1 MKLNFQS
8 LGLKQE
14 WVLASFVVLALGAI
28 PLSAAD
34 NNWTGAVGT
43 VWSDSGNW
51 SGGTPDGSSNTI
63 FALTPGAE
71 ITLSSGSLADSLW
84 FQNDY
89 ELSGGTLELTSG
101 GIRVN
106 LGHSVILNSL
116 LNGTSGLTLTGGGS
130 LRLSNASN
138 SYTGITTISNGS
150 LIINNATALGG
161 TGTVNILTTNNT
173 PLNTSLLGFGGGSLV
188 LDGTSGG
195 VTFARNVDFEGRGP
209 IGDRGA
215 AILSLGDNTLSGV
228 LRSAISPLPL
238 SPTATVRSSRINSV
252 NGTLTLSGSLNVGGT
267 AGTTLTSF
275 GGVNSAGVGDYLLSG
290 VLEGT
295 GTLQKS
301 GAGTLFLMPSDT
313 SGFSGRVRISGSAT
327 GQQSS
332 LRITSLND
340 GLNTNSV
347 FGTANGTT
355 TSAPIDLDG
364 GVLEIRSESSLN
376 FAKNFYHRSSG
387 TVYAGPAVG
396 GSGVNGTFTF
406 GSMAFED
413 NLTNTFQSRNGYGVS
428 FTTAPVAGSTA
439 GDNNSTITNSMGGTL
454 SFTGNFWSNANN
466 TGHRTMT
473 IGGNGNTIINGNIVA
488 SAAAFDHILTKSG
501 TGVLTITGVGSTL
514 DGAVNS
520 NGGAIAITDFRSLG
534 TSNTSVINI
543 GTGSTAS
550 ALIVGTATTGT
561 AGGQTTSRV
570 INLAGT
576 TGGAS
581 LYANQPGTN
590 PVVINSNIVST
601 GVGTKTLTLGG
612 SNTSNNILNGSI
624 SNAAVAFTPS
634 ANAASG
640 ATVLALTSVTG
651 LAVGQNVAGTGIQA
665 GTTITAISGLNVTL
679 SLPTTAA
686 RTTEA
691 LNAATGGGSAV
702 SVTKIGSGTWVL
714 AGPNSYTGTTTIAN
728 GTLKLMANA
737 ETSTILPATNAVTF
751 NQTNSRGGSTLEF
764 VGQNAVNNVQTLG
777 LLTTT
782 AGANTI
788 RLTAGTSGTASLVFS
803 SLATSSSS
811 TLNIVGADY
820 LGNTVTIAGADGL
833 ISRTIYW
840 NGSDYAYRQSNI
852 LRAPVYDTDSGF
864 VTAGA
869 SLASGNNLINAD
881 ISGQSTHS
889 AVTLKFNG
897 SRTLGLDT
905 GATLTLTG
913 AGILATGGSSV
924 ISGGSALATGSQAL
938 VVRVNQE
945 FDTLTIGSLITG
957 TGGLTVQGAGTLIL
971 SAANTRT
978 GTTTINEGIVQL
990 SGAGRLGNAADLT
1003 IRHLG
1008 TYDLNGVTPA
1018 TNINAFNNAG
1028 SVINSNTTTATLTVG
1043 GSNGT
1048 GTSFGTIE
1056 GAINV
1061 VKIGTGGQSWLGL
1074 SSYSGSTTIGSS
1086 GLVTVDVLG
1095 DIGQDSGIGRGDAT
1109 NAVTNAASLV
1119 FNGASGGLVYQG
1131 TVRNGDLALGSLSAS
1146 TDRLF
1151 TLAATATG
1159 ATLSST
1165 VSNNN
1170 AIVWSNTGAIV
1181 NNTTANATLI
1191 LTGTSTGDN
1200 TLNPQLV
1207 NSSVGGGVTLSVNKT
1222 AAGQWNLGNG
1232 NNSYTG
1238 VTTVG
1243 NGILALNHNGAL
1255 PANSPVVLGTT
1266 TTNGILQL
1274 SGTFA
1279 RNLTATPA
1287 AGTGS
1292 ITWGGTTGGGGFAA
1306 HSTPLTVTLN
1316 SGAGL
1321 TWGSGGFVPTGA
1333 ALVLNSASALSNV
1346 TFTNSINFGAI
1357 DRTITINDNA
1367 NTGADFATLNGVL
1380 SGAGG
1385 GLLKNGAGVLRLGNA
1400 NSYTGLTQVQAGTL
1414 VVSSLGSS
1422 TGSATSSVG
1431 AGGVVM
1437 GDANA
1442 IQLGA
1447 GGNNSGILQYVGTG
1461 ETSDRKIRFNSTT
1474 GSSSTNQIHADGIGP
1489 LILTNVANDMTA
1501 GAKTVVL
1508 RGSSAAGNMITSNL
1522 ADNGGA
1528 LSVTVDGGAT
1538 WILTGTNTFTGNL
1551 IAGGGALGIGGA
1563 SAVGAGKLV
1572 VTNGNVFAH
1581 GADRVIGS
1589 NLDLTTNAVNGWLG
1603 DYGLTFNGNN
1613 VLTGTGTTSLTVTTN
1628 NSIATGKSLTLN
1640 GVTSGAG
1647 ANRTWT
1653 VDGTGETIINGVFT
1667 SSTAFGVAISKTG
1680 NGILTL
1686 GTNGTTSNW
1695 NLAGNNVTLNR
1706 GVLKFTNDNAIPSA
1720 TAANGGLVMNP
1731 AAAVGATATL
1741 DLNGTTQ
1748 TVNAFTGN
1756 TNGILKIDNTSASA
1770 ATFRFGANNAGID
1783 FGSGVGTYSVLNT
1796 GTGSLSLV
1804 KLGNTSA
1811 TFISGITLA
1820 HKGITASEGGGVFT
1834 LASPVTATTGLR
1846 VIEASTLA
1854 LTGGLPN
1861 GNLITSVE
1869 VGGGSSLSLLDGA
1882 GNKLP
1887 NLTSLSLGNTGTG
1900 NVTLNLNIG
1909 DLSASGDNLNTD
1921 FLGLLTGG
1929 TLNLGNTIT
1938 FNMTDAGLNPLQ
1950 TYTLLNVADGGL
1962 SGLGLGNFIQG
1973 ATPGGFSGFTWN
1985 VTDNLVQISTGTLI
1999 TGDLFWRGLA
2009 GGGTDNAWNTGIA
2022 NWSLDKANTNPA
2034 TTIPGQGTD
2043 VIFAINTASGAVTT
2057 TLEQNFKI
2065 NSLTFEAGTS
2075 TPTSVNIAPGAVS
2088 TSRLEISPQLSVDGI
2103 AITAGGPAAVT
2114 ISAPLRLGSDQT
2126 WNVADAVDLTSA
2138 TFATGSSN
2146 VTVADTTN
2154 LRVGMSVLGAGIP
2167 VGATVA
2173 SITNGTSFVLSA
2185 NTTAAGSGIG
2195 LEASSTLTLSNSL
2208 QGQADVIKTGA
2219 GKVILTAA
2227 ADPTFNGGQTATF
2240 TITGGNLE
2248 FTNSAAFGT
2257 SANNNVADIVV
2268 SGGAFYYNNATA
2280 GTAVNLPHS
2289 ITLSGGALSGGG
2301 ANHTYG
2307 GIINVTSA
2315 STINMADS
2323 NGPLTSLA
2331 RNITLAG
2338 GLVGSGDLTLNSNNA
2353 ASSGN
2358 QIGGTLTINQDNS
2371 SWSGDWNILRG
2382 TVSTNNSNGLGSGG
2396 LILLEK
2402 GRIQLTAGAG
2412 TPTIS
2417 QDIMIAS
2424 STEPAV
2430 GEFNLANGIAT
2441 TFSGEITLGGS
2452 GGAGELRVFMSN
2464 DAATATLTGG
2474 VVLANNGGIS
2484 TQNAATRLLDVNSVI
2499 SEVGGTRALTI
2510 NDAAWGGTAA
2520 TVRLSAANTYTGG
2533 TILARGIL
2541 QINHVDALSSGPLN
2555 ATGASTFNSL
2565 VDLTGGD
2572 ALTNALNLSAVLT
2585 FTGGSGVTF
2594 DGITTNLGSGGIT
2607 NSLTAGDLLFTQ
2619 VNLAELS
2626 AAARTLTIAGASSG
2640 STTITSLLNNEQNN
2654 TLTNNLT
2661 GNSLFIGAIAISE
2674 ASGTGRTLTLGGTGN
2689 TTVTGVIENVT
2700 GGGGTAGTIAKVGN
2714 GILTL
2719 QGDNTFNGPVTIAA
2733 GVLEFGTV
2741 TNIGGSASNL
2751 GQGNAISMTGGT
2763 LRFIGTSVQSTN
2775 RPITS
2780 ATGAVTLS
2788 ANGATVL
2795 DTITFGGAINIG
2807 PTASGSQLVLTGA
2820 TGRQGIITGGFTQ
2833 TGTSADMSVTGGTW
2847 TLSGT
2852 QSTVAD
2858 DFIVSGVGTVLN
2870 LNSTDI
2876 VRIMS
2881 GSASADLTIRSGAVV
2896 NINALNAVQYTATP
2910 YRLFVGQGADGA
2922 DAILNLNANLQ
2933 SGRFILGERGTT
2945 RVGIVNGPGTLTVD
2959 NAAASFI
2966 ELYRGEVNANLA
2978 SNGTGAGIFR
2988 KVGSGT
2994 VTLRGDNTGLT
3005 NTGITQVD
3013 NGTLALDFSLNNA
3026 SKLNAAQQ
3034 LDMRGAT
3041 LQIIGNSS
3049 AATLQSVA
3057 SFTMATGAGNNII
3070 DVTAGTGQ
3078 TATLDLKAITRAAS
3092 AGTLRINLNNTGA
3105 VVITSTLN
3113 TNGIVGS
3120 AGYTTVKDSTGT
3132 WFGTNSTNLA
3142 GGSIVALASIQENAI
3157 GNWAN
3162 GAHISD
3168 QTTGFT
3174 GTVSA
3179 SHLNSLRFNAAG
3191 GSSVNLSTTG
3201 VLTVGTGGILVTD
3214 QVSSGSPGLFGG
3226 TLGTG
3231 ATEVIVTQDSL
3242 QTFEIS
3248 SRIGVN
3254 NSFTKTGLG
3263 TVLLS
3268 GNNAYTGQTSIQNAT
3283 LQISGGNAI
3292 GDTSVVTLAS
3302 NRNSTLQLLA
3312 NETIG
3317 RLQGGQRATNSDY
3330 GMVDIGVHTLTINHA
3345 GGNTTYAGRFIG
3357 SGGLVMSA
3365 ASASNLTLS
3374 GISTGYTGTVEVN
3387 GGLFQI
3393 VTSGQMDA
3401 SSITINGNGMM
3412 LIDNNGTTSSTTRI
3426 LNSTPIVLNS
3436 AAGGGTNIRGLW
3448 VRNTDND
3455 SSRFETIGDLVFN
3468 SGASYLTGEANVGTG
3483 NARAGIIA
3491 NDFIRNANATVS
3503 VRGRNLGTTTTHH
3516 NQFRIGTSANQTA
3529 FIAGLTGGAG
3539 ASGTSTLSIVPW
3551 AVGETHNATTTSS
3564 ANMGNSLVT
3573 YVSGAGFRPLDL
3585 TTEYASYATAGA
3597 ANNTRESITA
3607 DLTALVGRTLNSLV
3621 IHNNSAASS
3630 ALNFTGAGAGQ
3641 GLTNTSG
3648 TFLFTLNPS
3657 AAASSLHSV
3666 TLGGFDSGISV
3677 GSSEYVFFVQNPSA
3691 ATTTPTLVAQI
3702 ASALTSLADITKSGR
3717 GSLVL
3722 SQVNSAGGGA
3732 NKTTLNEGTLE
3743 IADLDHIGGPTGNLV
3758 FAGGTLRLG
3767 SGFADDLSNRTISFL
3782 TGGGTLDTNGI
3793 DVTLA
3798 NSLGSGAGGFTK
3810 TGAGN
3815 LTLNSPATY
3824 TGNSI
3829 LALGTVTLGAN
3840 NALGNGGNLTLAAGT
3855 TLALG
3860 TNSVTHNLVT
3870 TGGASPVIAGTGTI
3884 NASSGFAFNHTGDTQ
3899 IDAVLA
3905 GAGGLLKTQNNIVT
3919 LTGLSSYTG
3928 TTEVRAGGLS
3938 FNSLLN
3944 VNAGASALGNPDT
3957 VENGIIRMGLTSA
3970 ATSLTYTGS
3979 GHASDRLIGMQGTTG
3994 GVTLNGSGTGAVG
4007 YGGARFETP
4016 GNKTLTLRGS
4026 SDPAVI
4032 NSIGALTE
4040 VGGVLTLN
4048 KTDANTWQISQ
4059 ASSYSGVTQVD
4070 NGALRIGVNDA
4081 LPIGTTVRLGTG
4093 STSGTLNLNGFDQTI
4108 GSLLSQTNS
4117 AVASNTLSIGTG
4129 KTLTVTGAVTIGANA
4144 AGATTLFSATG
4155 GGSFVNNN
4163 NGGTFQ
4169 IGGGTGGTNTNVA
4182 TVDFSGLSNFTVNVG
4197 GTGTFRVGDSNT
4209 NSSGSPAASSTL
4221 ILASANNSI
4230 TAGTLNIGQGTGQGG
4245 ADQALKLGA
4254 GINTINADII
4264 NIGGNTTR
4272 SGGSLEFAGAGGTV
4286 TIRGSDGVS
4295 ATNVSMVNGAISTG
4309 IANQTDFLLA
4319 GHTADVLIDTLTMA
4333 AKSASTGT
4341 TTANFTFNDGTLDI
4355 ATLNMTRNT
4364 GAYSGTATSNV
4375 TIGGGAT
4382 TIDSLAMALNTSS
4395 GAGSAVANFNV
4406 SGGTVTIGT
4415 GSGTAINMANAA
4427 ASRIATSNIT
4437 LTGGAVNVTGNVI
4450 RNGGAGAENATVTL
4464 NGATLNMSGYSMGTS
4479 GQSINFAAQA
4489 GSLSNLGELNGGGV
4503 LEKTTSGTLVL
4514 GDGNLYSGGTL
4525 VSAGTLLVNNTSGS
4539 GTGSGDLSVA
4549 IGGTLGGSGIV
4560 ASSNTSAAVTIQ
4572 GLLDVGNPGDTGG
4585 ADLAFNL
4592 TGGSSSISL
4601 GGVVQLDL
4609 WSGLGLGGGVGTAF
4623 SDQLW
4628 LSANSIDL
4636 TGSTL
4641 KLTNSSGMSNST
4653 FAVGDTWKLFD
4664 WNAVAFTGSFSN
4676 ITSGSGNF
4684 LDLPDL
4690 DPYGLA
4696 WDTSALYTTGHIAV
4710 GVPEPSRTLLLMVG
4724 LLIFGLRRRRWL

>member
-28 PLSAAD
+28 PLSAAN

-238 SPTATVRSSRINSV
+238 SPTATVRNSRINSV

-267 AGTTLTSF
+267 AGTTLTSL

-301 GAGTLFLMPSDT
+301 GAGTVFLMPSDT

-428 FTTAPVAGSTA
+428 FTTAPVAGTTA

-534 TSNTSVINI
+534 TSNTSIINI
-543 GTGSTAS
+543 GTGGTAS
-550 ALIVGTATTGT
+550 ALIVGTATAGT

-737 ETSTILPATNAVTF
+737 ATSTILPATNAVTF

-889 AVTLKFNG
+889 AVTLKFDG

-978 GTTTINEGIVQL
+978 GITTINEGTVQL
-990 SGAGRLGNAADLT
+990 SGSGRLGNAADLT

-1008 TYDLNGVTPA
+1008 AYDLNGVTPA

-1367 NTGADFATLNGVL
+1367 NTGADYATLNGVL

-1551 IAGGGALGIGGA
+1551 TAGGGALGIGGA

-1589 NLDLTTNAVNGWLG
+1589 NLDLATNAVNGWLG

-1770 ATFRFGANNAGID
+1770 ATFRFGANNAGVD

-1985 VTDNLVQISTGTLI
+1985 VTDNLVQITTGTLI

-2043 VIFAINTASGAVTT
+2043 VIFAINTASGEVTT
-2057 TLEQNFKI
+2057 TLEQNFKV
-2065 NSLTFEAGTS
+2065 NSLTFEAGGTT
-2075 TPTSVNIAPGAVS
+2075 TPSSVTINPGTVATNRIEIAPQSSADGI
-2088 TSRLEISPQLSVDGI
+2088 EIS
-2103 AITAGGPAAVT
+2103 TGGPAAVT
-2114 ISAPLRLGSDQT
+2114 ISGPVRLGGTASSQT
-2126 WNVADAVDLTSA
+2126 WTVADA
-2138 TFATGSSN
+2138 G
-2146 VTVADTTN
+2146 
-2154 LRVGMSVLGAGIP
+2154 SVL
-2167 VGATVA
+2167 
-2173 SITNGTSFVLSA
+2173 SL
-2185 NTTAAGSGIG
+2185 GSLLG
-2195 LEASSTLTLSNSL
+2195 ER
-2208 QGQADVIKTGA
+2208 DVTKAGA
-2219 GKVILTAA
+2219 GKVILTSA
-2227 ADPTFNGGQTATF
+2227 ADPTFNSGVTADFTINAGTLEITDVSALGNPINSNLATVTVKSTGAFFYNGVASTATNLAMP
-2240 TITGGNLE
+2240 ITLNGGTL
-2248 FTNSAAFGT
+2248 S
-2257 SANNNVADIVV
+2257 
-2268 SGGAFYYNNATA
+2268 A
-2280 GTAVNLPHS
+2280 GTANQTYSGPVNISGNSFINLRDS
-2289 ITLSGGALSGGG
+2289 NSTTLTTTQRDITLSGVLS
-2301 ANHTYG
+2301 
-2307 GIINVTSA
+2307 
-2315 STINMADS
+2315 
-2323 NGPLTSLA
+2323 
-2331 RNITLAG
+2331 
-2338 GLVGSGDLTLNSNNA
+2338 GSGDLTVDSINTVG
-2353 ASSGN
+2353 SGN
-2358 QIGGTLTINQDNS
+2358 QITGNLIISNPGNS
-2371 SWSGDWNILRG
+2371 GWSGDLNILRG
-2382 TVSTNNSNGLGSGG
+2382 SVVARNADALGSGDINIEFG
-2396 LILLEK
+2396 KIEWE
-2402 GRIQLTAGAG
+2402 GAG
-2412 TPTIS
+2412 GATYALNKDLTIARS
-2417 QDIMIAS
+2417 GGN
-2424 STEPAV
+2424 AV
-2430 GEFNLANGIAT
+2430 GEWNIDRTSGTGAFTVTNSGAVTLGGAGVGETGELRILLADADGSAA
-2441 TFSGEITLGGS
+2441 TFSGAITL
-2452 GGAGELRVFMSN
+2452 AN
-2464 DAATATLTGG
+2464 DAAIHVRDSATLARAVVSGIIGETGG
-2474 VVLANNGGIS
+2474 SRSLTVNGPAG
-2484 TQNAATRLLDVNSVI
+2484 
-2499 SEVGGTRALTI
+2499 GGT
-2510 NDAAWGGTAA
+2510 AWGGTA
-2520 TVRLSAANTYTGG
+2520 
-2533 TILARGIL
+2533 GIL
-2541 QINHVDALSSGPLN
+2541 E
-2555 ATGASTFNSL
+2555 
-2565 VDLTGGD
+2565 LTG
-2572 ALTNALNLSAVLT
+2572 LNT
-2585 FTGGSGVTF
+2585 FTGNV
-2594 DGITTNLGSGGIT
+2594 DLRGGM
-2607 NSLTAGDLLFTQ
+2607 
-2619 VNLAELS
+2619 
-2626 AAARTLTIAGASSG
+2626 
-2640 STTITSLLNNEQNN
+2640 
-2654 TLTNNLT
+2654 
-2661 GNSLFIGAIAISE
+2661 
-2674 ASGTGRTLTLGGTGN
+2674 
-2689 TTVTGVIENVT
+2689 
-2700 GGGGTAGTIAKVGN
+2700 
-2714 GILTL
+2714 
-2719 QGDNTFNGPVTIAA
+2719 
-2733 GVLEFGTV
+2733 LEFNTV
-2741 TNIGGSASNL
+2741 TNASGGASAL
-2751 GQGNAISMTGGT
+2751 GNGTVISMAGGN
-2763 LRFIGTSVQSTN
+2763 LRFIGSTSQSTN
-2775 RPITS
+2775 RPISTTAS
-2780 ATGAVTLS
+2780 STLS
-2788 ANGATVL
+2788 AHGT
-2795 DTITFGGAINIG
+2795 GGASI
-2807 PTASGSQLVLTGA
+2807 TYTGA
-2820 TGRQGIITGGFTQ
+2820 ITQTTNNALTLSGADNTTAGFITGGITQ
-2833 TGTSADMSVTGGTW
+2833 GGTSADLSVNSGNW
-2847 TLSGT
+2847 TISGAA
-2852 QSTVAD
+2852 SVLAD
-2858 DFIVSGVGTVLN
+2858 DIIVTSASAVLN
-2870 LNSTDI
+2870 LNGASLISFTTGTSNGLYARAGATI
-2876 VRIMS
+2876 NLLSNNIFGPANS
-2881 GSASADLTIRSGAVV
+2881 GSLDFILLGDNSTGGGTLNVNTFTIETPRLDLGQRTSG
-2896 NINALNAVQYTATP
+2896 YTAQIDGTGTVLVTGGAID
-2910 YRLFVGQGADGA
+2910 LFA
-2922 DAILNLNANLQ
+2922 
-2933 SGRFILGERGTT
+2933 GT
-2945 RVGIVNGPGTLTVD
+2945 
-2959 NAAASFI
+2959 
-2966 ELYRGEVNANLA
+2966 VNANLA
-2978 SNGTGAGIFR
+2978 STGSTAFEKIGA
-2988 KVGSGT
+2988 GT
-2994 VTLRGDNTGLT
+2994 VTLKGDNSGLASTG
-3005 NTGITQVD
+3005 NTIAYE
-3013 NGTLALDFSLNNA
+3013 GTLILDYTA
-3026 SKLNAAQQ
+3026 SNTTK
-3034 LDMRGAT
+3034 
-3041 LQIIGNSS
+3041 
-3049 AATLQSVA
+3049 V
-3057 SFTMATGAGNNII
+3057 
-3070 DVTAGTGQ
+3070 
-3078 TATLDLKAITRAAS
+3078 RAAS
-3092 AGTLRINLNNTGA
+3092 A
-3105 VVITSTLN
+3105 
-3113 TNGIVGS
+3113 
-3120 AGYTTVKDSTGT
+3120 
-3132 WFGTNSTNLA
+3132 
-3142 GGSIVALASIQENAI
+3142 
-3157 GNWAN
+3157 
-3162 GAHISD
+3162 
-3168 QTTGFT
+3168 
-3174 GTVSA
+3174 
-3179 SHLNSLRFNAAG
+3179 
-3191 GSSVNLSTTG
+3191 
-3201 VLTVGTGGILVTD
+3201 
-3214 QVSSGSPGLFGG
+3214 
-3226 TLGTG
+3226 
-3231 ATEVIVTQDSL
+3231 
-3242 QTFEIS
+3242 
-3248 SRIGVN
+3248 
-3254 NSFTKTGLG
+3254 
-3263 TVLLS
+3263 
-3268 GNNAYTGQTSIQNAT
+3268 
-3283 LQISGGNAI
+3283 
-3292 GDTSVVTLAS
+3292 
-3302 NRNSTLQLLA
+3302 
-3312 NETIG
+3312 
-3317 RLQGGQRATNSDY
+3317 
-3330 GMVDIGVHTLTINHA
+3330 
-3345 GGNTTYAGRFIG
+3345 
-3357 SGGLVMSA
+3357 
-3365 ASASNLTLS
+3365 
-3374 GISTGYTGTVEVN
+3374 
-3387 GGLFQI
+3387 
-3393 VTSGQMDA
+3393 
-3401 SSITINGNGMM
+3401 
-3412 LIDNNGTTSSTTRI
+3412 
-3426 LNSTPIVLNS
+3426 
-3436 AAGGGTNIRGLW
+3436 
-3448 VRNTDND
+3448 
-3455 SSRFETIGDLVFN
+3455 
-3468 SGASYLTGEANVGTG
+3468 
-3483 NARAGIIA
+3483 
-3491 NDFIRNANATVS
+3491 
-3503 VRGRNLGTTTTHH
+3503 
-3516 NQFRIGTSANQTA
+3516 
-3529 FIAGLTGGAG
+3529 
-3539 ASGTSTLSIVPW
+3539 
-3551 AVGETHNATTTSS
+3551 
-3564 ANMGNSLVT
+3564 
-3573 YVSGAGFRPLDL
+3573 
-3585 TTEYASYATAGA
+3585 
-3597 ANNTRESITA
+3597 
-3607 DLTALVGRTLNSLV
+3607 
-3621 IHNNSAASS
+3621 
-3630 ALNFTGAGAGQ
+3630 
-3641 GLTNTSG
+3641 
-3648 TFLFTLNPS
+3648 
-3657 AAASSLHSV
+3657 
-3666 TLGGFDSGISV
+3666 
-3677 GSSEYVFFVQNPSA
+3677 
-3691 ATTTPTLVAQI
+3691 
-3702 ASALTSLADITKSGR
+3702 
-3717 GSLVL
+3717 
-3722 SQVNSAGGGA
+3722 
-3732 NKTTLNEGTLE
+3732 LE
-3743 IADLDHIGGPTGNLV
+3743 
-3758 FAGGTLRLG
+3758 
-3767 SGFADDLSNRTISFL
+3767 
-3782 TGGGTLDTNGI
+3782 
-3793 DVTLA
+3793 
-3798 NSLGSGAGGFTK
+3798 
-3810 TGAGN
+3810 
-3815 LTLNSPATY
+3815 
-3824 TGNSI
+3824 
-3829 LALGTVTLGAN
+3829 
-3840 NALGNGGNLTLAAGT
+3840 
-3855 TLALG
+3855 
-3860 TNSVTHNLVT
+3860 
-3870 TGGASPVIAGTGTI
+3870 
-3884 NASSGFAFNHTGDTQ
+3884 
-3899 IDAVLA
+3899 
-3905 GAGGLLKTQNNIVT
+3905 
-3919 LTGLSSYTG
+3919 
-3928 TTEVRAGGLS
+3928 
-3938 FNSLLN
+3938 
-3944 VNAGASALGNPDT
+3944 
-3957 VENGIIRMGLTSA
+3957 
-3970 ATSLTYTGS
+3970 
-3979 GHASDRLIGMQGTTG
+3979 
-3994 GVTLNGSGTGAVG
+3994 
-4007 YGGARFETP
+4007 
-4016 GNKTLTLRGS
+4016 
-4026 SDPAVI
+4026 
-4032 NSIGALTE
+4032 
-4040 VGGVLTLN
+4040 
-4048 KTDANTWQISQ
+4048 
-4059 ASSYSGVTQVD
+4059 
-4070 NGALRIGVNDA
+4070 
-4081 LPIGTTVRLGTG
+4081 
-4093 STSGTLNLNGFDQTI
+4093 
-4108 GSLLSQTNS
+4108 
-4117 AVASNTLSIGTG
+4117 
-4129 KTLTVTGAVTIGANA
+4129 
-4144 AGATTLFSATG
+4144 
-4155 GGSFVNNN
+4155 
-4163 NGGTFQ
+4163 
-4169 IGGGTGGTNTNVA
+4169 
-4182 TVDFSGLSNFTVNVG
+4182 
-4197 GTGTFRVGDSNT
+4197 
-4209 NSSGSPAASSTL
+4209 
-4221 ILASANNSI
+4221 
-4230 TAGTLNIGQGTGQGG
+4230 
-4245 ADQALKLGA
+4245 
-4254 GINTINADII
+4254 
-4264 NIGGNTTR
+4264 
-4272 SGGSLEFAGAGGTV
+4272 
-4286 TIRGSDGVS
+4286 
-4295 ATNVSMVNGAISTG
+4295 
-4309 IANQTDFLLA
+4309 
-4319 GHTADVLIDTLTMA
+4319 
-4333 AKSASTGT
+4333 
-4341 TTANFTFNDGTLDI
+4341 
-4355 ATLNMTRNT
+4355 
-4364 GAYSGTATSNV
+4364 
-4375 TIGGGAT
+4375 
-4382 TIDSLAMALNTSS
+4382 
-4395 GAGSAVANFNV
+4395 
-4406 SGGTVTIGT
+4406 
-4415 GSGTAINMANAA
+4415 
-4427 ASRIATSNIT
+4427 
-4437 LTGGAVNVTGNVI
+4437 
-4450 RNGGAGAENATVTL
+4450 
-4464 NGATLNMSGYSMGTS
+4464 
-4479 GQSINFAAQA
+4479 
-4489 GSLSNLGELNGGGV
+4489 
-4503 LEKTTSGTLVL
+4503 
-4514 GDGNLYSGGTL
+4514 
-4525 VSAGTLLVNNTSGS
+4525 
-4539 GTGSGDLSVA
+4539 
-4549 IGGTLGGSGIV
+4549 
-4560 ASSNTSAAVTIQ
+4560 
-4572 GLLDVGNPGDTGG
+4572 
-4585 ADLAFNL
+4585 
-4592 TGGSSSISL
+4592 
-4601 GGVVQLDL
+4601 
-4609 WSGLGLGGGVGTAF
+4609 
-4623 SDQLW
+4623 
-4628 LSANSIDL
+4628 
-4636 TGSTL
+4636 
-4641 KLTNSSGMSNST
+4641 
-4653 FAVGDTWKLFD
+4653 
-4664 WNAVAFTGSFSN
+4664 
-4676 ITSGSGNF
+4676 
-4684 LDLPDL
+4684 
-4690 DPYGLA
+4690 
-4696 WDTSALYTTGHIAV
+4696 
-4710 GVPEPSRTLLLMVG
+4710 
-4724 LLIFGLRRRRWL
+4724 